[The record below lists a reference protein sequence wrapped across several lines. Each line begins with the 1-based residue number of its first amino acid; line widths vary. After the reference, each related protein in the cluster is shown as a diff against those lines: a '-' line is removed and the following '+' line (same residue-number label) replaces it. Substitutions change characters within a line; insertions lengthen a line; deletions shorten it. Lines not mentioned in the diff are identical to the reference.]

1 MEQMMDHFGQVME
14 VEEDH
19 KALVKI
25 RRNDA
30 CSKCGK
36 CGGFIGDMNSRG
48 EMMVEAVNPINA
60 KAGQFVRL
68 ETKSGNVLLAAVL
81 LYFVPLVGLLA
92 GLFIGRYWA
101 INAMPSLNADLVGLA
116 LGLIIMILV
125 FYFLRLSETR
135 LARTKR
141 FDAVIAAVV
150 TEEAADL

>member
-1 MEQMMDHFGQVME
+1 MDHFGQVMKL
-14 VEEDH
+14 EEDH

-25 RRNDA
+25 RQYSA

-48 EMMVEAVNPINA
+48 EMMVEAVNPIDA
-60 KAGQFVRL
+60 QAGQFVRL

-101 INAMPSLNADLVGLA
+101 QYALPAMNADLIG
-116 LGLIIMILV
+116 LGLGLVFMVLV
-125 FYFLRLSETR
+125 FYFLRLGEKR
-135 LARTKR
+135 FARTKR
-141 FDAVIAAVV
+141 FDAVIAAIV
-150 TEEAADL
+150 TEEEAAEL